1 MHSRVVFTDVDVE
14 FQRLFLQKGHIKVIN
29 FILERELCLV
39 VRLKSFSHL
48 GGLSS
53 VIVEVKRAER
63 NQGSNVNTLHH
74 ILVEF
79 SVLDL
84 KVQDVLILEA
94 LGLVCHS

>member
-14 FQRLFLQKGHIKVIN
+14 FQRLFLQEGHIKVIN

-63 NQGSNVNTLHH
+63 DQGSNVNTLHH

>member
-1 MHSRVVFTDVDVE
+1 MDCSIVFRDINI
-14 FQRLFLQKGHIKVIN
+14 QLQGLPLQELNIKVIN

-63 NQGSNVNTLHH
+63 DQGSKVNTLHH